1 MRELI
6 RLKDLA
12 LARLETR
19 VAHSIEVDDI
29 KRQLD
34 VSTRTHNSFLFYV
47 FISLQFLS
55 ELVFTHT
62 HTHTLSLSLSPS
74 SSSLYQCLLCLL
86 PCISSLLSPRLT
98 LVKEERENHE
108 KTKMALYNAQEKLK
122 ITVAELGNR
131 TAALTAEKH
140 QLEERLLGGTR
151 RVSGKSVRGRE

>member
-1 MRELI
+1 MSHEQMRELI

-62 HTHTLSLSLSPS
+62 HTLSLSLS
-74 SSSLYQCLLCLL
+74 L
-86 PCISSLLSPRLT
+86 SLLL
-98 LVKEERENHE
+98 LL
-108 KTKMALYNAQEKLK
+108 LYINAFY
-122 ITVAELGNR
+122 
-131 TAALTAEKH
+131 
-140 QLEERLLGGTR
+140 
-151 RVSGKSVRGRE
+151 VSYRAFHLFFLPA